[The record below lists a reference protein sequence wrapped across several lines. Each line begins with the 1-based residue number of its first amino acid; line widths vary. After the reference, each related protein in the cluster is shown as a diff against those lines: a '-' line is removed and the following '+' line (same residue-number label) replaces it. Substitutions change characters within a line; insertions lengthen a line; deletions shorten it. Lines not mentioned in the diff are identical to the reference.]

1 MFFYLSVSVW
11 DGGVEA
17 GVVVSVGV
25 SPSNARQLVH
35 KVAVAAI
42 TASAVR
48 KGLRMCL
55 DAINLSFKLNIYACC
70 RQSCHSHAGV
80 NVFESSFFSRV

>member
-1 MFFYLSVSVW
+1 M
-11 DGGVEA
+11 EA
-17 GVVVSVGV
+17 EVVVSVGV
-25 SPSNARQLVH
+25 SPNNVRQLVH

-55 DAINLSFKLNIYACC
+55 DAINLSFKFNIYACY
-70 RQSCHSHAGV
+70 QPACHSHAGD
-80 NVFESSFFSRV
+80 